1 MTLQQLEYIIAL
13 DLYGSFT
20 EAAESC
26 GVTQST
32 LSLMVKRLEE
42 ELDTTLFLRDTHP
55 VKPTESGRR
64 VIDEAR
70 LVLYH
75 VKQISEMTRS
85 EKELMSGK
93 LRLGMIS
100 TVSPVLMPAFFSF
113 FSEKYP
119 DVRLQ
124 AYEMISATIKEK
136 LHRTEI
142 DMGIMSAPLN
152 DDKFLEVPL
161 YHERFFAYVSPKED
175 FSDNE
180 IERSTLATKRIW
192 IMKEG
197 VQQYDRS
204 MLKPGESFNYDRMY
218 EGGRVGTLIKIANDI
233 GGYTIV
239 PELHIPLIQ
248 EDQKHCLRPI
258 VNPEALRKII
268 LVIRRD
274 YVHERMMNAVIEAV
288 KSAVPPRFHESII
301 KSDYVR
307 L

>member
-13 DLYGSFT
+13 DMYGSFT
-20 EAAESC
+20 DAAESC

-42 ELDTTLFLRDTHP
+42 ELDTTLFLRDAHP
-55 VKPTESGRR
+55 VRPTETGRR
-64 VIDEAR
+64 VIEEAR
-70 LVLYH
+70 MVIYH
-75 VKQISEMTRS
+75 SEQIAELTRT
-85 EKELMSGK
+85 EKELVSGK

-100 TVSPVLMPAFFSF
+100 TVSPVLMPVFFSF
-113 FSEKYP
+113 FSKRYP

-136 LHRTEI
+136 LHRAEI
-142 DMGIMSAPLN
+142 DMGIMSVPLS
-152 DDKFLEVPL
+152 DDSFLEVPL
-161 YHERFFAYVSPKED
+161 YHERFFAYASPKED
-175 FSDNE
+175 YSGDV
-180 IERSTLATKRIW
+180 IERDFLADKRIW
-192 IMKEG
+192 IMRDG
-197 VQQYDRS
+197 VQLYDRS
-204 MLKPGESFNYDRMY
+204 MLKTGEPFNYDRMY
-218 EGGRVGTLIKIANDI
+218 EGGRVGTLIKIADEI

-248 EDQKHCLRPI
+248 ESRRNSLRPI
-258 VNPEALRKII
+258 VNPEVSRKII

-288 KSAVPPRFHESII
+288 KSVVPPRFYENII